1 MKRYK
6 ALVVIIMGPPGAGK
20 GTQAELLT
28 KTKNLVHFDTGRY
41 LEELLYNPQLK
52 KNKIIFSPRKN
63 NFVFCENKIIREQR
77 KLFESGEL
85 VTPSWL
91 LGQMTRKVKGFA
103 RADLGIVISGSPRT
117 FYEAFGD
124 KSHKGLMKTLE
135 QVYGKKNIFIFVI
148 KISENQSIKRNSAR
162 LICSVC
168 ERPILSISS
177 KFKVQSSKLV
187 RCPFCAGK
195 LYKRILDKPEI
206 IKKRL
211 AEYKTQT
218 LPVIKALKN
227 KNYQYLEID
236 GNALPFKINKQIDDS
251 IEDNKRH

>member
-41 LEELLYNPQLK
+41 LEELLYNPRLK
-52 KNKIIFSPRKN
+52 KDK
-63 NFVFCENKIIREQR
+63 VIREQR
-77 KLFESGEL
+77 KLFESGKL

-91 LGQMTRKVKGFA
+91 LGRMIRKVKGFA
-103 RADLGIVISGSPRT
+103 KADLGIAISGSPRSI
-117 FYEAFGD
+117 YEAFGD
-124 KSHKGLMKTLE
+124 KSRKGLMKALE
-135 QVYGKKNIFIFVI
+135 QSYGKKNIFIFVI

-195 LYKRILDKPEI
+195 LYKRILDKPDI

>member
-41 LEELLYNPQLK
+41 LEELLYNPRLK
-52 KNKIIFSPRKN
+52 KDKVIFSPRKN

-77 KLFESGEL
+77 KLFESGKL

-91 LGQMTRKVKGFA
+91 LGRMIRKVKGFA
-103 RADLGIVISGSPRT
+103 KADLGIAISGSPRSI
-117 FYEAFGD
+117 YEAFGD
-124 KSHKGLMKTLE
+124 KSRKGLMKALE
-135 QVYGKKNIFIFVI
+135 QSYGKKNIFIFVI

-168 ERPILSISS
+168 ERPLLKIENY
-177 KFKVQSSKLV
+177 KLKIGK

-236 GNALPFKINKQIDDS
+236 GNALPFKINKQINDS
-251 IEDNKRH
+251 IEDSKRH